1 MRRLCLV
8 MALVAAAFSFA
19 PAMAEKMV
27 HTGPSVRIKDITT
40 ISSVRDLQLVG
51 YGLVIGL
58 NGTGDSA
65 RSSPFTTQSIKSML
79 DRLGVNVPTGALQA
93 KNVAAV
99 VVTANLPSDA
109 AVGSRI
115 DVTTSSLGDAKSLEG
130 GMLVMTPLTAND
142 GNVYSVAQ
150 GPVSVGGFSAEG
162 ESEKLTNG
170 VPTAGR
176 IPNGANVER
185 ALPDQI
191 NKSDFIALELNNP
204 DFSLSVQI
212 TDLINEH
219 SKKRYNVVT
228 AREKDARTV
237 LLKKPANMSV
247 ARFLADIGT
256 LFVVPDDPAVVVI
269 DERTGTIVI
278 GQSVR
283 ISTVAVT
290 HGSLTVRVTETPAV
304 SQPQAFSDGQTTKT
318 SETSIF
324 DEQPPGQLEILGGA
338 NLQSLVQG
346 LNQMGLKPKGIIAI
360 LQAIKS
366 AGALHSELIIQ

>member
-1 MRRLCLV
+1 MRWMFIV
-8 MALVAAAFSFA
+8 IALAAAAFSIA
-19 PAMAEKMV
+19 PAMAEKMMR
-27 HTGPSVRIKDITT
+27 TGPSVRIKDITT
-40 ISSVRDLQLVG
+40 LSSVRDLQLVG

-58 NGTGDSA
+58 NGSGDSA

-99 VVTANLPSDA
+99 VVTANLPSNA

-219 SKKRYNVVT
+219 SKMRYNAVT

-237 LLKKPANMSV
+237 LLKKPANVSV
-247 ARFLADIGT
+247 TRFLADIGA

-304 SQPQAFSDGQTTKT
+304 SQPRAFSEGETTTT

>member
-1 MRRLCLV
+1 MKWLCV
-8 MALVAAAFSFA
+8 VVGLVAAVFSFA
-19 PAMAEKMV
+19 PAMAGKMV
-27 HTGPSVRIKDITT
+27 QSGPTVRIKDITT

-79 DRLGVNVPTGALQA
+79 DRLGVNVPAGALQA

-99 VVTANLPSDA
+99 VVTANLPSNA

-142 GNVYSVAQ
+142 GQVYSVAQ
-150 GPVSVGGFSAEG
+150 GPVSVGGFAAEG
-162 ESEKLTNG
+162 ESETLTNG
-170 VPTAGR
+170 VPTTGR

-191 NKSDFIALELNNP
+191 NRSDFIALELNNP

-212 TDLINEH
+212 TDLINQH
-219 SKKRYNVVT
+219 SKKRYNFAA

-237 LLKKPANMSV
+237 LLKKPGNISV
-247 ARFLADIGT
+247 TRFLAEIGG
-256 LFVVPDDPAVVVI
+256 LSVVPDDPAVVVI

-304 SQPQAFSDGQTTKT
+304 SQPEPFSDGRTVKT

-324 DEQPPGQLEILGGA
+324 DEQPPGQMEILGGA

>member
-1 MRRLCLV
+1 MKWLYFV
-8 MALVAAAFSFA
+8 IALVAAIFSLA
-19 PAMAEKMV
+19 PAMAGKTPQ
-27 HTGPSVRIKDITT
+27 TGPSVRIKDITT

-65 RSSPFTTQSIKSML
+65 RGSPFTTQSIKSML
-79 DRLGVNVPTGALQA
+79 DRLGVNVPTGALRA

-99 VVTANLPSDA
+99 VVTANLPSNA

-115 DVTTSSLGDAKSLEG
+115 DVSTSSLGDATSLRG
-130 GMLVMTPLTAND
+130 GMLVMTLLTAND

-150 GPVSVGGFSAEG
+150 GPISVGGFTAEG
-162 ESEKLTNG
+162 ESETLTDG
-170 VPTAGR
+170 VPTSGR
-176 IPNGANVER
+176 IPNGAHVER

-191 NKSDFIALELNNP
+191 NKTDFIALELNNP
-204 DFSLSVQI
+204 DFSLAVQI
-212 TDLINEH
+212 ADLVNEY
-219 SKKRYNVVT
+219 SKKRFNAVT
-228 AREKDARTV
+228 AKEKDARTV
-237 LLKKPANMSV
+237 MLKKPPNLSA
-247 ARFLADIGT
+247 ARFLAEIGT
-256 LFVVPDDPAVVVI
+256 LFVVPDEPAVVVV

-278 GQSVR
+278 GKSVR

-304 SQPQAFSDGQTTKT
+304 SQPEAFSDGRTTET

-324 DEQPPGQLEILGGA
+324 DEEPLGQFGILGGTS
-338 NLQSLVQG
+338 LQSLVQG

>member
-1 MRRLCLV
+1 MKWLYFV
-8 MALVAAAFSFA
+8 IALVGAIFSLA
-19 PAMAEKMV
+19 PAMAGKTPQ
-27 HTGPSVRIKDITT
+27 TGPSVRIKDITT

-65 RSSPFTTQSIKSML
+65 RGSPFTTQSIKSML
-79 DRLGVNVPTGALQA
+79 DRLGVNVPTGALRA

-99 VVTANLPSDA
+99 VVTANLPSNA

-115 DVTTSSLGDAKSLEG
+115 DVSTSSLGDATSLRG
-130 GMLVMTPLTAND
+130 GMLVMTLLTAND

-150 GPVSVGGFSAEG
+150 GPISVGGFTAEG
-162 ESEKLTNG
+162 ESETLTDG
-170 VPTAGR
+170 VPTSGR
-176 IPNGANVER
+176 IPNGAHVER

-204 DFSLSVQI
+204 DFSLAVQI
-212 TDLINEH
+212 ADLVNEY
-219 SKKRYNVVT
+219 SKKRFNAVT
-228 AREKDARTV
+228 AKEKDARTV
-237 LLKKPANMSV
+237 MLKKPPNLSA
-247 ARFLADIGT
+247 ARFLAEIGT
-256 LFVVPDDPAVVVI
+256 LFVVPDEPAVVVV

-278 GQSVR
+278 GKSVR

-304 SQPQAFSDGQTTKT
+304 SQPEAFSDGRTTET

-324 DEQPPGQLEILGGA
+324 DEEPLGQFGILGGTS
-338 NLQSLVQG
+338 LQSLVQG

>member
-1 MRRLCLV
+1 MKWLCLV
-8 MALVAAAFSFA
+8 VGLVAAAISFA
-19 PAMAEKMV
+19 PAMAGGMV
-27 HTGPSVRIKDITT
+27 QTGPTVRIKDITT

-79 DRLGVNVPTGALQA
+79 DRLGVNVPAGALQA

-99 VVTANLPSDA
+99 VVTASLPSDA

-142 GNVYSVAQ
+142 GQVYSVAQ

-170 VPTAGR
+170 VPTTGR

-212 TDLINEH
+212 TDLINQH
-219 SKKRYNVVT
+219 SRKRYKFAA

-237 LLKKPANMSV
+237 LLKKPGNVSV
-247 ARFLADIGT
+247 TRFLAEIGS

-304 SQPQAFSDGQTTKT
+304 SQPEAFSDGKTVET

-324 DEQPPGQLEILGGA
+324 DEQPPGQMEILGGA